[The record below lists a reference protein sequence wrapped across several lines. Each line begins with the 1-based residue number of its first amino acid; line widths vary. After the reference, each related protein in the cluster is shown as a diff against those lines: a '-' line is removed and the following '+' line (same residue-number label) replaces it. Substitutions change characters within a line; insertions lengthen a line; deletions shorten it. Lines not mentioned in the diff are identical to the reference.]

1 MLYSDYFSCCL
12 FDKESI
18 CNTFILKYNEYDGK
32 PFPGDII
39 SVTKINI
46 SILND
51 GKHKLYTC
59 EETKLLEKNKKFLL
73 NPKTLKSISSKIK
86 FESKDKKEVDK
97 KDYLDQSE
105 LRDQYNQ
112 IFRMIYTANGMIN
125 GDKSNKD

>member
-1 MLYSDYFSCCL
+1 MIYECGSGRQLTSGALQLLNSYKFKEDKRSIYVNFILQIYNCVPLLYSDYFSCCL

-59 EETKLLEKNKKFLL
+59 EETKLLEKNKKFLIAFYLSL
-73 NPKTLKSISSKIK
+73 NKIIL
-86 FESKDKKEVDK
+86 F
-97 KDYLDQSE
+97 L
-105 LRDQYNQ
+105 
-112 IFRMIYTANGMIN
+112 
-125 GDKSNKD
+125 